1 MQTFKKVLNIII
13 DVLVVILLL
22 FSTLTAYISLSSAS
36 TGVPNFFGN
45 TFMSVQTGS
54 MIPTFNPGDL
64 ILGKTVDQNT
74 EYKVDDIITFKV
86 QSLEGN
92 TVLNSHRIIDIKETD
107 GVTLYFTKGD
117 NNKNADENPIMR
129 DDIVAKYSGTCL
141 SGAGTVYDF
150 LRSQLGFFLVILLP
164 LIIFFLYEAFKFVKN
179 LIEYNKAKAF
189 EEAAKA
195 AASMNANGLTE
206 EQMQEA
212 LKNYMEK
219 QNKGKTDSGQK
230 TNDTEE

>member
-13 DVLVVILLL
+13 DILVVILLL

-74 EYKVDDIITFKV
+74 EYKVDDIISFKTD
-86 QSLEGN
+86 QDGK
-92 TVLNSHRIIDIKETD
+92 TIINSHRIIDIEETN
-107 GVTLYFTKGD
+107 GVSLYYTKGD
-117 NNKNADENPIMR
+117 NNYDPDAAPVMREN
-129 DDIVAKYSGTCL
+129 IVAKYSGTCL